1 MKHTNYFL
9 VIALAYLTFFWLINY
24 QLGFFSFDKSSSE
37 PVLRDASTAF
47 VAPLLTAALIYS
59 NALVIRIGSRSLA
72 LISIIN
78 NKREYSKA
86 KHRFTRFLLRFQL
99 LSLKITP
106 LFAACLAIS
115 YSHLSGFLLANP
127 EQDHRWVLI
136 AQIFPFWM
144 LLVTIVFSIYKVHRS
159 LRLLLGKFAR
169 ISLFESE
176 KLKPISDFL
185 FASFFI
191 YCTHTSIYLLVTLFV
206 ELLWLDIAILGVVSC
221 ITLVVLIAPLNIMQT
236 TIRTQKEST
245 ISAIN
250 ALLSEQLTLQNHHN
264 ESNDGHIRRLVD
276 DVSRLQ
282 HASDL
287 LLVRQEVK
295 SMSTLPVTLPTMMK
309 FLLILLIPLFSW
321 VGAGVVSQ
329 LLKLVL

>member
-1 MKHTNYFL
+1 MKHPKHFL
-9 VIALAYLTFFWLINY
+9 VIGLAYLIFFWLLNY
-24 QLGFFSFDKSSSE
+24 QLGFFSFDKNSLE
-37 PVLRDASTAF
+37 PALRDASAAF
-47 VAPLLTAALIYS
+47 VSPLLTAALIYS
-59 NALVIRIGSRSLA
+59 NALVIQLGSRSLA
-72 LISIIN
+72 RISIIN

-86 KHRFTRFLLRFQL
+86 KRRFTQFLLRFQL
-99 LSLKITP
+99 LNLKLTP
-106 LFAACLAIS
+106 LLAAGIAIS
-115 YSHLSGFLLANP
+115 YLYLSGFSDANP
-127 EQDHRWVLI
+127 EQDYRWVLI
-136 AQIFPFWM
+136 AQIFPFWT
-144 LLVTIVFSIYKVHRS
+144 LLVMLVFSIYKVHQS
-159 LRLLLGKFAR
+159 LRLLLSKFAR

-191 YCTHTSIYLLVTLFV
+191 YCSLNSIYLLVTLFV
-206 ELLWLDIAILGVVSC
+206 ELLWLDIAILGI
-221 ITLVVLIAPLNIMQT
+221 ITFIILVVLIAPLNIMQN

-245 ISAIN
+245 INAIN

-276 DVSRLQ
+276 DLSRLQ

-287 LLVRQEVK
+287 LLIRQEVK
-295 SMSTLPVTLPTMMK
+295 TMPTLPVTLPTMMK

>member
-9 VIALAYLTFFWLINY
+9 VTALAYLACFWFLNY
-24 QLGFFSFDKSSSE
+24 QLGFFSFAQTSSE
-37 PVLRDASTAF
+37 PALRDASAAF

-59 NALVIRIGSRSLA
+59 NALVIQLGSRSLA
-72 LISIIN
+72 CISIIN

-86 KHRFTRFLLRFQL
+86 KRRFTNFILRFQL
-99 LSLKITP
+99 LNLKLTP
-106 LFAACLAIS
+106 LIAACFAIS
-115 YSHLSGFLLANP
+115 YLYLSGIPDANP
-127 EQDHRWVLI
+127 EQDYRWVLF
-136 AQIFPFWM
+136 AQIFPFWT
-144 LLVTIVFSIYKVHRS
+144 LLVMLVFSIYKVHQS
-159 LRLLLGKFAR
+159 LRLLLSKFAR

-191 YCTHTSIYLLVTLFV
+191 YCTLNSIYLLVTLFV
-206 ELLWLDIAILGVVSC
+206 ELLWLDIAILGIISL
-221 ITLVVLIAPLNIMQT
+221 ITLVALIAPLNIMQT

-250 ALLSEQLTLQNHHN
+250 ALLSEQLTIQNHHN